1 MVTDH
6 GMKCRGQRRGLCP
19 SRSRRAAPW
28 TFTAPPPPPPRRFSR
43 VCGTRVAL
51 VRKRARG
58 ALQVFGE
65 FGCNGIWPKR
75 PCRIRRLSDE
85 MAASWRRVAKA
96 QGCGG
101 TRVAQRR
108 RILFGEVVR
117 AQSSVPK
124 YGSTATPRSHG
135 SVSTTAPGRVER
147 SSLRTG
153 GRGGASKKIH
163 SDLAG
168 ALPVKGPD

>member
-1 MVTDH
+1 VS
-6 GMKCRGQRRGLCP
+6 KALPPLCALHVH
-19 SRSRRAAPW
+19 RAAAGAGAATRAAASFLRP
-28 TFTAPPPPPPRRFSR
+28 RFSR
-43 VCGTRVAL
+43 ACRTRAAL

-75 PCRIRRLSDE
+75 PCRIRHLGDG

-96 QGCGG
+96 QRCGG
-101 TRVAQRR
+101 TRFAERR

-135 SVSTTAPGRVER
+135 SVSTTARAG
-147 SSLRTG
+147 SSEARCEVGMQAMTH
-153 GRGGASKKIH
+153 K
-163 SDLAG
+163 
-168 ALPVKGPD
+168 